1 MKSPTIYIVLGVT
14 IVIVSLAV
22 LSIFGAKHPTPATP
36 VATSTVAT
44 STTASTTANSMQV
57 YRNERFGFQFEYP
70 NVYALTATEKGGK
83 NWQGIEGQDVLV
95 VYAMNP
101 NYQSPVNIL
110 SVVQGSRWE
119 DIKKD
124 IQELVDGPIKATKK
138 VFEKPYGTVTSIE
151 GVTGRDRDTFCD
163 LYIKNPTKDYIV
175 LVSCGRTPLLDSL
188 TFF

>member
-1 MKSPTIYIVLGVT
+1 MYVVLGVA
-14 IVIVSLAV
+14 VVLVSLAV
-22 LSIFGAKHPTPATP
+22 LSMFGTKNTTTINP
-36 VATSTVAT
+36 VATSTT
-44 STTASTTANSMQV
+44 ESTTANGMQV
-57 YRNERFGFQFEYP
+57 YRNEKFGFQFEYP
-70 NVYALTATEKGGK
+70 NVYALTATEKGEK

-110 SVVQGSRWE
+110 SVVQGSRWG

-151 GVTGRDRDTFCD
+151 GVTGRDGDTFCD
-163 LYIKNPTKDYIV
+163 LYIKNPTKEYIV